1 MAWGIFNKIRDGAV
15 KAYNTVVPIAQKT
28 TEVIGKVV
36 DYAKPLLKGT
46 KAGDIMDKIEKINE
60 TGKKVVKKTTD
71 FSDMVGFN
79 SNKVVPSKQKYVKR
93 RMEDLEFDD
102 EDI

>member
-15 KAYNTVVPIAQKT
+15 KAYNTVVPIAKKV
-28 TEVIGKVV
+28 TETVGKVV
-36 DYAKPLLKGT
+36 DYAKPLLAGT

-60 TGKKVVKKTTD
+60 TGKKVINKTTD
-71 FSDMVGFN
+71 FGDRIGLKMKPKTKS
-79 SNKVVPSKQKYVKR
+79 VKK
-93 RMEDLEFDD
+93 RMEDLGDFDEY